1 MQEKNKTMLDGDS
14 KTYCP
19 NCKKQV
25 NTRFISFG
33 IEHWMEICTECDET
47 LFEE

>member
-1 MQEKNKTMLDGDS
+1 MQEKNKIAPDEN
-14 KTYCP
+14 KKEYCP
-19 NCKKQV
+19 NCKKKV

-33 IEHWMEICTECDET
+33 IEHWMEVCTECDET